1 MAAEGTAQLN
11 RSLTVEVSGHKRH
24 DMGRTTAIT
33 RRVVALAHNTAPWPR
48 GCFMHLSCAMAR
60 ASAYRAR
67 SHRAAH
73 NYAAKPAVTLY
84 GLPIYHV
91 EQRRLAG
98 FFVHPPADM
107 VFIDMNIRR
116 CHGVFIITVV
126 GGVAINGEGL
136 I

>member
-1 MAAEGTAQLN
+1 MTWGGPLLSQDASWLWRIIQRPGHAA
-11 RSLTVEVSGHKRH
+11 
-24 DMGRTTAIT
+24 
-33 RRVVALAHNTAPWPR
+33 ALCT
-48 GCFMHLSCAMAR
+48 
-60 ASAYRAR
+60 YRAQWPVR
-67 SHRAAH
+67 VRIALGHTGQLITMQQNPPLR
-73 NYAAKPAVTLY
+73 YTLY